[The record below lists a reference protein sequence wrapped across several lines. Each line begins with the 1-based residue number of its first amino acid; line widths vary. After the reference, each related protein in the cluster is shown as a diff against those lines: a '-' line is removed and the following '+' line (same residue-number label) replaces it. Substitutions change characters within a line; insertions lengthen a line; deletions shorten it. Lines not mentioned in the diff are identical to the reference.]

1 MSQSGQPAPA
11 PAGRPPTPAPAAGPA
26 PTPAPAAGPPRTPE
40 PLPRTA
46 TLGRGTLG
54 RQLVVRVTA
63 LVALAALLI
72 TMATALAAQQLLMS
86 QLDGQLDAV
95 TARVRNPSGSP
106 WSADG
111 PDSGLLRPGQ
121 PIGTLAVFYDT
132 DGTPQEGGML
142 TERGAAGQRGAA
154 VTDLPDAAV
163 TQLADVPTDGTKS
176 SMVLSGLGRYRV
188 VGFKI
193 VAGGTY
199 LGSLVVGVPL
209 HEVDETILQLVSL
222 AALLSLLA
230 IVGTVFASRSLIVR
244 SLRPLNRVAATA
256 QQVSQL
262 RLDRGEVALA
272 VRVPPADANPA
283 SEVGRVG
290 QAINHMLNNVE
301 EALAA
306 RQASETKVRQFV
318 ADASHELR
326 NPLAAIRGYAEL
338 TRRDREQLPTEA
350 AYAMSRVE
358 SEAERMSH
366 LVEDMLLLAR
376 LDAGPDLDLQ
386 PCDLSEIVIN
396 SVSDA
401 RAAGPDHAWQL
412 TLPHYPVI
420 AYGDQH
426 RLQQVMANLLANA
439 RTHTPPGT
447 QVRTEVSVR
456 EADAV
461 ITVTDNGPGIPPEVS
476 NRVFERFARG
486 DASRTRTADA
496 RTGGSTGLGLAIVA
510 AVVEAHHGSV
520 AVASQPGHTQFTV
533 RLPLA
538 QLVPAPYAGPGPD
551 MRAPSMS

>member
-1 MSQSGQPAPA
+1 MSQSGWPAPGAGQSAPVPVGTVPVGTVPVGTVPPGA
-11 PAGRPPTPAPAAGPA
+11 PAVPQALSRPNPFGRD
-26 PTPAPAAGPPRTPE
+26 
-40 PLPRTA
+40 
-46 TLGRGTLG
+46 TLG
-54 RQLVVRVTA
+54 RQLVIRVTV
-63 LVALAALLI
+63 LVALAAVLI
-72 TMATALAAQQLLMS
+72 TTATAVAARQLLMS
-86 QLDGQLDAV
+86 QLDRQLDTV
-95 TARVRNPSGSP
+95 IARLRDPAGAWP
-106 WSADG
+106 IGG
-111 PDSGLLRPGQ
+111 PDTGLQRPGQ
-121 PIGTLAVFYDT
+121 PIGTLAVFYGT
-132 DGTPQEGGML
+132 DGSELGGTL
-142 TERGAAGQRGAA
+142 TERGAVGQRDA
-154 VTDLPDAAV
+154 VVIPLPDAAFD
-163 TQLADVPTDGTKS
+163 QLADVPPDGTKS
-176 SMVLSGLGRYRV
+176 SISLSGLGQYRV
-188 VGFKI
+188 VGFHI
-193 VAGGTY
+193 RAGGTD
-199 LGSLVVGVPL
+199 LGTLVIGVPL
-209 HEVDETILQLVSL
+209 HEVNETIAQLVGL

-230 IVGTVFASRSLIVR
+230 IVGTVFASRSLVVR

-272 VRVPPADANPA
+272 VRVPPQDANPA

-290 QAINHMLNNVE
+290 QAFNHMLNNVE

-376 LDAGPDLDLQ
+376 LDAGPDLDLK

-396 SVSDA
+396 AVSDA
-401 RAAGPDHAWQL
+401 RAAGPDHVWQMN
-412 TLPHYPVI
+412 LPHYPVI
-420 AYGDQH
+420 AYGDPH

-447 QVRTEVSVR
+447 QVHTEVSISGPQ
-456 EADAV
+456 AV
-461 ITVTDNGPGIPPEVS
+461 VAVTDNGPGIPPEVS

-486 DASRTRTADA
+486 DASRMRTPNAGA
-496 RTGGSTGLGLAIVA
+496 GGSTGLGLAIVA
-510 AVVEAHHGSV
+510 AVVDAHHGSV
-520 AVASQPGHTQFTV
+520 NVASQPGRTQFTV

-538 QLVPAPYAGPGPD
+538 HLMPSPHPGLGPD
-551 MRAPSMS
+551 MRAPIN

>member
-1 MSQSGQPAPA
+1 MSQDGPA
-11 PAGRPPTPAPAAGPA
+11 APAAF
-26 PTPAPAAGPPRTPE
+26 AGPGSAPVATAPRT
-40 PLPRTA
+40 RDAVRRQDTF
-46 TLGRGTLG
+46 GRHTLG

-72 TMATALAAQQLLMS
+72 TTATALAARQLLMS
-86 QLDGQLDAV
+86 QLDRQLDAV
-95 TARVRNPSGSP
+95 TARIRDP
-106 WSADG
+106 ADAWPIGG
-111 PDSGLLRPGQ
+111 PDPNLLRPGQ
-121 PIGTLAVFYDT
+121 PIGTLAVLYAT
-132 DGTPQEGGML
+132 DGTAEAGGWL
-142 TERGAAGQRGAA
+142 TERGASGRHGAM
-154 VTDLPDAAV
+154 VQPVPAAAL
-163 TQLADVPTDGTKS
+163 TQLDEVPINGTKS
-176 SMVLSGLGRYRV
+176 SVTLSGLGRYRV
-188 VGFKI
+188 VGYP
-193 VAGGTY
+193 VVVGGTD
-199 LGSLVVGVPL
+199 LGSWVVGVPL
-209 HEVDETILQLVSL
+209 HEVHETILQFLAL

-230 IVGTVFASRSLIVR
+230 IVGTIFASRSLVLR
-244 SLRPLNRVAATA
+244 SLRPLNRLAATA

-272 VRVPPADANPA
+272 VRVPPGDANPA

-290 QAINHMLNNVE
+290 QALNHMLNNVE

-412 TLPHYPVI
+412 NLPQYPVI

-447 QVRTEVSVR
+447 RVHTEVSVSGP
-456 EADAV
+456 DAV
-461 ITVTDNGPGIPPEVS
+461 VTVTDNGPGIPPEMTS
-476 NRVFERFARG
+476 RVFERFARG
-486 DASRTRTADA
+486 DASRRRTPDA
-496 RTGGSTGLGLAIVA
+496 GTGGSTGLGLAIVA
-510 AVVEAHHGSV
+510 AVVDAHHGSV
-520 AVASQPGHTQFTV
+520 RVNSQPGHTQFTV

-538 QLVPAPYAGPGPD
+538 PLVRAQPRPGPD
-551 MRAPSMS
+551 MRAPSPSK

>member
-11 PAGRPPTPAPAAGPA
+11 SAAAPPAFVPSVGM
-26 PTPAPAAGPPRTPE
+26 PRTPE
-40 PLPRTA
+40 PLPRPNPF
-46 TLGRGTLG
+46 GRHTLG

-72 TMATALAAQQLLMS
+72 TTATALAARQLLMS
-86 QLDGQLDAV
+86 QLDGQLDTV
-95 TARVRNPSGSP
+95 TARVRDPAGAWP
-106 WSADG
+106 IGG
-111 PDSGLLRPGQ
+111 PDTGLLRPGQ
-121 PIGTLAVFYDT
+121 PIGTLAVLYDA
-132 DGTPQEGGML
+132 DGTPQAGGML
-142 TERGAAGQRGAA
+142 TERGASGQRGAA
-154 VTDLPDAAV
+154 VIPLPNAAID
-163 TQLADVPTDGTKS
+163 QLADVPTDGTKS
-176 SMVLSGLGRYRV
+176 SISLSGLGHYRV
-188 VGFKI
+188 VGFRI
-193 VAGGTY
+193 VAGGTD
-199 LGSLVVGVPL
+199 LGTLVVGVPL
-209 HEVDETILQLVSL
+209 HEVDETIIQLVGI

-230 IVGTVFASRSLIVR
+230 IVGTVFASRSLVVR

-272 VRVPPADANPA
+272 VRVPPQDADPE
-283 SEVGRVG
+283 SEAGRVG

-396 SVSDA
+396 AVSDA
-401 RAAGPDHAWQL
+401 RVAGPDHAWQL

-447 QVRTEVSVR
+447 QVHTEVSVSGPQ
-456 EADAV
+456 AV
-461 ITVTDNGPGIPPEVS
+461 VTVTDNGPGIPPEVS

-486 DASRTRTADA
+486 DASRMRTPDA

-510 AVVEAHHGSV
+510 AVVDAHHGSV
-520 AVASQPGHTQFTV
+520 TVNSQPGHTQFTV

-538 QLVPAPYAGPGPD
+538 HLTPAPYAGPGPD

>member
-1 MSQSGQPAPA
+1 M
-11 PAGRPPTPAPAAGPA
+11 
-26 PTPAPAAGPPRTPE
+26 
-40 PLPRTA
+40 
-46 TLGRGTLG
+46 
-54 RQLVVRVTA
+54 TA
-63 LVALAALLI
+63 LVALVALLI
-72 TMATALAAQQLLMS
+72 TTATALAAQQLLMS

-111 PDSGLLRPGQ
+111 ADSGLLRPGQ

-461 ITVTDNGPGIPPEVS
+461 ITVTDNGPGIPPEVF

>member
-11 PAGRPPTPAPAAGPA
+11 PATGQPAHIPVAG
-26 PTPAPAAGPPRTPE
+26 TPRTPSAAWSRPE
-40 PLPRTA
+40 A
-46 TLGRGTLG
+46 AGRQSLQ
-54 RQLVVRVTA
+54 RQLVIRVTA
-63 LVALAALLI
+63 LVAIAALLI
-72 TMATALAAQQLLMS
+72 TTATALATRQLLMS
-86 QLDGQLDAV
+86 QLDRQLDAV
-95 TARVRNPSGSP
+95 TARVRDP
-106 WSADG
+106 ADAWPIG
-111 PDSGLLRPGQ
+111 GTATVLLRPGQ
-121 PIGTLAVFYDT
+121 PIGTLVMLYSD
-132 DGTPQEGGML
+132 DGTPQAGGQL
-142 TERGAAGQRGAA
+142 TERGASGRRGAA
-154 VTDLPDAAV
+154 VADLPEAAIDQLAAV
-163 TQLADVPTDGTKS
+163 PAEETKS
-176 SMVLSGLGRYRV
+176 SISLAGLGHYRV
-188 VGFKI
+188 VGYRVI
-193 VAGGTY
+193 VGGD

-209 HEVDETILQLVSL
+209 REVEETIVQLL
-222 AALLSLLA
+222 GWAALFSLLA
-230 IVGTVFASRSLIVR
+230 IAGTVVASRSLVVR

-262 RLDRGEVALA
+262 KLDRGEVALA
-272 VRVPPADANPA
+272 VRVPPQDANPA

-376 LDAGPDLDLQ
+376 LDSGPDLDLK

-396 SVSDA
+396 AVSDA
-401 RAAGPDHAWQL
+401 RVAGPDHAWQL
-412 TLPHYPVI
+412 RLPQYPVI

-426 RLQQVMANLLANA
+426 RLQQVMVNLLANA
-439 RTHTPPGT
+439 RTHTPPRT
-447 QVRTEVSVR
+447 QVYTEVSVSGP
-456 EADAV
+456 DAV
-461 ITVTDNGPGIPPEVS
+461 VTVTDNGPGIPPEVS

-486 DASRTRTADA
+486 DVSRTRTPDA
-496 RTGGSTGLGLAIVA
+496 SAGGSTGLGLAIVA
-510 AVVEAHHGSV
+510 AVVSAHHGSV
-520 AVASQPGHTQFTV
+520 AVTSHPGRTQFTV

-538 QLVPAPYAGPGPD
+538 SVAPAPAGRGPD
-551 MRAPSMS
+551 MRAPSGT

>member
-1 MSQSGQPAPA
+1 M
-11 PAGRPPTPAPAAGPA
+11 
-26 PTPAPAAGPPRTPE
+26 
-40 PLPRTA
+40 
-46 TLGRGTLG
+46 
-54 RQLVVRVTA
+54 
-63 LVALAALLI
+63 
-72 TMATALAAQQLLMS
+72 
-86 QLDGQLDAV
+86 
-95 TARVRNPSGSP
+95 
-106 WSADG
+106 
-111 PDSGLLRPGQ
+111 
-121 PIGTLAVFYDT
+121 
-132 DGTPQEGGML
+132 
-142 TERGAAGQRGAA
+142 
-154 VTDLPDAAV
+154 
-163 TQLADVPTDGTKS
+163 
-176 SMVLSGLGRYRV
+176 
-188 VGFKI
+188 VGFRI
-193 VAGGTY
+193 VSRRDDLGT
-199 LGSLVVGVPL
+199 LVVGVPL
-209 HEVDETILQLVSL
+209 NRGRRNDPPTGQPGGAVFS
-222 AALLSLLA
+222 AGRSS
-230 IVGTVFASRSLIVR
+230 GTVFAARSLIVR

-272 VRVPPADANPA
+272 VRVPPQDANPA

-338 TRRDREQLPTEA
+338 TRRDREKIPTDA

-376 LDAGPDLDLQ
+376 LDSGPDLDLQ

-396 SVSDA
+396 AVSDA

-447 QVRTEVSVR
+447 QVHTEVSVSGP
-456 EADAV
+456 EAV
-461 ITVTDNGPGIPPEVS
+461 VTVTDNGPGIPPEVS
-476 NRVFERFARG
+476 SRVFERFARG
-486 DASRTRTADA
+486 DASRMRTPDA
-496 RTGGSTGLGLAIVA
+496 GPVA
-510 AVVEAHHGSV
+510 APVSDWPLSRRSSRLITA
-520 AVASQPGHTQFTV
+520 ASPS
-533 RLPLA
+533 
-538 QLVPAPYAGPGPD
+538 PASPVT
-551 MRAPSMS
+551 PSSRCGCRSPS

>member
-1 MSQSGQPAPA
+1 MSYPAPA
-11 PAGRPPTPAPAAGPA
+11 PPGPGPVAGV
-26 PTPAPAAGPPRTPE
+26 PRTSGVMSRPD
-40 PLPRTA
+40 PF
-46 TLGRGTLG
+46 GRDTLG
-54 RQLVVRVTA
+54 RQLVIRVTA

-72 TMATALAAQQLLMS
+72 TMATALATRQVLMS
-86 QLDGQLDAV
+86 QLDRQLDAV
-95 TARVRNPSGSP
+95 AARVRDLINPYIGSQ
-106 WSADG
+106 SG

-121 PIGTLAVFYDT
+121 PIGTLAVIYDT
-132 DGTPQEGGML
+132 DGNAQFAGRI
-142 TERGAAGQRGAA
+142 TERGASGQQRAAVTVLPGAA
-154 VTDLPDAAV
+154 VS
-163 TQLADVPTDGTKS
+163 QLAGVPTDVSKS
-176 SMVLSGLGRYRV
+176 SITLSELGHYRV
-188 VGFKI
+188 AGFRLVSDGTTVG
-193 VAGGTY
+193 T
-199 LGSLVVGVPL
+199 LVIGVPL
-209 HEVDETILQLVSL
+209 RQVDETILQLVGL
-222 AALLSLLA
+222 AAMFSLLVVA
-230 IVGTVFASRSLIVR
+230 GTIFAARSLVVR
-244 SLRPLNRVAATA
+244 TLRPLNRLAATA

-262 RLDRGEVALA
+262 KLDRGEVALA
-272 VRVPPADANPA
+272 VRVPPQDANPA

-290 QAINHMLNNVE
+290 QALNHMLNNVE

-358 SEAERMSH
+358 SETERMSR

-376 LDAGPDLDLQ
+376 LDSGPDLDLQ

-396 SVSDA
+396 AVSDA

-420 AYGDQH
+420 AYADQH

-447 QVRTEVSVR
+447 RVHTEVSVGG
-456 EADAV
+456 ADAV
-461 ITVTDNGPGIPPEVS
+461 VTVTDNGPGIPPEMS

-486 DASRTRTADA
+486 DASRMRTPDA
-496 RTGGSTGLGLAIVA
+496 GTGGSTGLGLAIVA
-510 AVVEAHHGSV
+510 AVVDAHHGSV
-520 AVASQPGHTQFTV
+520 AVSSQPGHTQFTV

-538 QLVPAPYAGPGPD
+538 HLAPASHAWPGPD
-551 MRAPSMS
+551 MRAPH